1 MQFTSL
7 LVLIAAI
14 GATAAPS
21 KELHTRASGV
31 KLSKIAGK
39 WNVGWPAGSKTSEQ
53 YTCSNNGL
61 LVSASSS

>member
-14 GATAAPS
+14 GATAAPAG
-21 KELHTRASGV
+21 ELQARASGI
-31 KLSKIAGK
+31 KLCKIGNK
-39 WNVGWPAGSKTSEQ
+39 WKTGWTGATKSQQ

-61 LVSASSS
+61 LVS